1 MNIKIK
7 KKILVC
13 MLWLCAIACFTGFPW
28 IFFSWDVIHSYMGI
42 HDIPSDLT
50 IVLFREEC
58 LFFGFFCIYF
68 LFLRNIEKYKGLI
81 SFCSFL
87 VAFMGGFMY
96 LLKLHGADVNIH
108 VVTNN
113 NKVYR
118 IMICDVNNIDERAI
132 QIRFNRLCEQFVNN
146 SKYSSLPLE
155 EYMIPDDED
164 ISYEI
169 TVHKKRYEAVF
180 YQKTDETFMA
190 KQIEAAF
197 PQYTKEQLANPSEEL
212 RAEIVNFVTQY
223 ISKKAVWFMINERL
237 GKYCITMYYD
247 NEYNNANGED
257 L

>member
-1 MNIKIK
+1 
-7 KKILVC
+7 
-13 MLWLCAIACFTGFPW
+13 ML
-28 IFFSWDVIHSYMGI
+28 
-42 HDIPSDLT
+42 
-50 IVLFREEC
+50 
-58 LFFGFFCIYF
+58 
-68 LFLRNIEKYKGLI
+68 LI
-81 SFCSFL
+81 SSLFIYAQQDVTKFL
-87 VAFMGGFMY
+87 GIPVDGSKSEMIQK
-96 LLKLHGADVNIH
+96 LKAKGYTSSPLDKDVLVGEFNGADVNIH

-169 TVHKKRYEAVF
+169 TFHKKRYEAVF

>member
-1 MNIKIK
+1 
-7 KKILVC
+7 
-13 MLWLCAIACFTGFPW
+13 ML
-28 IFFSWDVIHSYMGI
+28 
-42 HDIPSDLT
+42 
-50 IVLFREEC
+50 
-58 LFFGFFCIYF
+58 
-68 LFLRNIEKYKGLI
+68 LI
-81 SFCSFL
+81 SSLFIYAQQDVTKFL
-87 VAFMGGFMY
+87 GIPVDGSKSEMIQK
-96 LLKLHGADVNIH
+96 LKAKGYTSSPLDKDVLVGEFNGADVNIH

-212 RAEIVNFVTQY
+212 RTEIVNFVTQY

>member
-1 MNIKIK
+1 
-7 KKILVC
+7 
-13 MLWLCAIACFTGFPW
+13 ML
-28 IFFSWDVIHSYMGI
+28 
-42 HDIPSDLT
+42 
-50 IVLFREEC
+50 
-58 LFFGFFCIYF
+58 
-68 LFLRNIEKYKGLI
+68 LI
-81 SFCSFL
+81 SSLFIYAQQDVTKFL
-87 VAFMGGFMY
+87 GIPVDGSKSEMIQK
-96 LLKLHGADVNIH
+96 LKAKGYTSSPLDKDVLVGEFNGADVNIH

-212 RAEIVNFVTQY
+212 RAKIVNFVTQY

>member
-1 MNIKIK
+1 MK
-7 KKILVC
+7 KLLSIT
-13 MLWLCAIACFTGFPW
+13 ML
-28 IFFSWDVIHSYMGI
+28 
-42 HDIPSDLT
+42 
-50 IVLFREEC
+50 
-58 LFFGFFCIYF
+58 
-68 LFLRNIEKYKGLI
+68 LI
-81 SFCSFL
+81 SSLFIYAQQDVTKFL
-87 VAFMGGFMY
+87 GIPVDGSKSEMIQK
-96 LLKLHGADVNIH
+96 LKAKGYTSSPLDKDVLVGEFNGADVNIH

-237 GKYCITMYYD
+237 GKYCITMY
-247 NEYNNANGED
+247 
-257 L
+257 

>member
-1 MNIKIK
+1 MK
-7 KKILVC
+7 KLLSIT
-13 MLWLCAIACFTGFPW
+13 ML
-28 IFFSWDVIHSYMGI
+28 
-42 HDIPSDLT
+42 
-50 IVLFREEC
+50 
-58 LFFGFFCIYF
+58 
-68 LFLRNIEKYKGLI
+68 LI
-81 SFCSFL
+81 SSIFVYAQQDVTKFL
-87 VAFMGGFMY
+87 GIPVDGSKSEMIRK
-96 LLKLHGADVNIH
+96 LKAKGYTSNPLDKDVLVGEFNGTDVNIH

-118 IMICDVNNIDERAI
+118 IMVCDVNNIDERAI

-212 RAEIVNFVTQY
+212 RTEMVNFVTQY

>member
-1 MNIKIK
+1 
-7 KKILVC
+7 
-13 MLWLCAIACFTGFPW
+13 ML
-28 IFFSWDVIHSYMGI
+28 
-42 HDIPSDLT
+42 
-50 IVLFREEC
+50 
-58 LFFGFFCIYF
+58 
-68 LFLRNIEKYKGLI
+68 LI
-81 SFCSFL
+81 SSLFIYAQQDVTKFL
-87 VAFMGGFMY
+87 GIPVDGSKSEMIQK
-96 LLKLHGADVNIH
+96 LKAKGYTSSPLDKDVLVGEFNGADVNIH

-212 RAEIVNFVTQY
+212 RAEMVNFVTQY

>member
-1 MNIKIK
+1 
-7 KKILVC
+7 
-13 MLWLCAIACFTGFPW
+13 ML
-28 IFFSWDVIHSYMGI
+28 
-42 HDIPSDLT
+42 
-50 IVLFREEC
+50 
-58 LFFGFFCIYF
+58 
-68 LFLRNIEKYKGLI
+68 LI
-81 SFCSFL
+81 SSLFIYAQQDVTKFL
-87 VAFMGGFMY
+87 GIPVDGSKSEMIQK
-96 LLKLHGADVNIH
+96 LKAKGYTSSPLDKDVLVGEFNGADVNIH

-118 IMICDVNNIDERAI
+118 IMICDVNNIVERAI

>member
-1 MNIKIK
+1 
-7 KKILVC
+7 
-13 MLWLCAIACFTGFPW
+13 ML
-28 IFFSWDVIHSYMGI
+28 
-42 HDIPSDLT
+42 
-50 IVLFREEC
+50 
-58 LFFGFFCIYF
+58 
-68 LFLRNIEKYKGLI
+68 LI
-81 SFCSFL
+81 SSLFIYAQQDVTKFL
-87 VAFMGGFMY
+87 GIPVDGSKSEMIQK
-96 LLKLHGADVNIH
+96 LKAKGYTSSPLDKDVLVGEFNGADVNIH

-180 YQKTDETFMA
+180 YQETDETFMA
-190 KQIEAAF
+190 KQTEAAF
-197 PQYTKEQLANPSEEL
+197 PQYTKEQLGNPSEEL

>member
-1 MNIKIK
+1 
-7 KKILVC
+7 
-13 MLWLCAIACFTGFPW
+13 ML
-28 IFFSWDVIHSYMGI
+28 
-42 HDIPSDLT
+42 
-50 IVLFREEC
+50 
-58 LFFGFFCIYF
+58 
-68 LFLRNIEKYKGLI
+68 LI
-81 SFCSFL
+81 SSLFIYAQQDVTKFL
-87 VAFMGGFMY
+87 GIPVDGSKSEMIQK
-96 LLKLHGADVNIH
+96 LKAKGYTSSPLDKDVLVGEFNGADVNIH

-180 YQKTDETFMA
+180 YQKTDETFIA
-190 KQIEAAF
+190 KQIKAAF

-212 RAEIVNFVTQY
+212 RAEMVNFVTQY

>member
-1 MNIKIK
+1 
-7 KKILVC
+7 
-13 MLWLCAIACFTGFPW
+13 ML
-28 IFFSWDVIHSYMGI
+28 
-42 HDIPSDLT
+42 
-50 IVLFREEC
+50 
-58 LFFGFFCIYF
+58 
-68 LFLRNIEKYKGLI
+68 LI
-81 SFCSFL
+81 SSLFIYAQQDVTRFL
-87 VAFMGGFMY
+87 GIPVDGSKSEMIQK
-96 LLKLHGADVNIH
+96 LKAKGYTSSPLDKDVLVGEFNGADVNIH

>member
-1 MNIKIK
+1 
-7 KKILVC
+7 
-13 MLWLCAIACFTGFPW
+13 ML
-28 IFFSWDVIHSYMGI
+28 
-42 HDIPSDLT
+42 
-50 IVLFREEC
+50 
-58 LFFGFFCIYF
+58 
-68 LFLRNIEKYKGLI
+68 LI
-81 SFCSFL
+81 SSLFIYAQQDVTKFL
-87 VAFMGGFMY
+87 GIPVDGSKSEMIQK
-96 LLKLHGADVNIH
+96 LKAKGYTSSPLDKDDLVGEFNGADVNIH

>member
-1 MNIKIK
+1 
-7 KKILVC
+7 
-13 MLWLCAIACFTGFPW
+13 ML
-28 IFFSWDVIHSYMGI
+28 
-42 HDIPSDLT
+42 
-50 IVLFREEC
+50 
-58 LFFGFFCIYF
+58 
-68 LFLRNIEKYKGLI
+68 LI
-81 SFCSFL
+81 SSLFIYAQQDVTKFL
-87 VAFMGGFMY
+87 GIPVDGSKSEMIQK
-96 LLKLHGADVNIH
+96 LKAKGYTSSPLDKDVLVGEFNGADVNIH

-212 RAEIVNFVTQY
+212 RAEIVNLVTQY
-223 ISKKAVWFMINERL
+223 ISKEADWLMINERL

>member
-1 MNIKIK
+1 
-7 KKILVC
+7 
-13 MLWLCAIACFTGFPW
+13 ML
-28 IFFSWDVIHSYMGI
+28 
-42 HDIPSDLT
+42 
-50 IVLFREEC
+50 
-58 LFFGFFCIYF
+58 
-68 LFLRNIEKYKGLI
+68 LI
-81 SFCSFL
+81 SSLFIYAQQDVTKFL
-87 VAFMGGFMY
+87 GIPVDGSKSEMIQK
-96 LLKLHGADVNIH
+96 LKAKGYTSSPLDKDVLVGEFNGADVNIH

-155 EYMIPDDED
+155 EYMIPDDEN

>member
-1 MNIKIK
+1 
-7 KKILVC
+7 
-13 MLWLCAIACFTGFPW
+13 ML
-28 IFFSWDVIHSYMGI
+28 
-42 HDIPSDLT
+42 
-50 IVLFREEC
+50 
-58 LFFGFFCIYF
+58 
-68 LFLRNIEKYKGLI
+68 LI
-81 SFCSFL
+81 SSLFIYAQQDVTKFL
-87 VAFMGGFMY
+87 GIPVDGSKSEMIQK
-96 LLKLHGADVNIH
+96 LKAKGYTSSPLDKDVLVGEFNGADVNIH

-155 EYMIPDDED
+155 EYIIPDDED

>member
-1 MNIKIK
+1 MK
-7 KKILVC
+7 KLLSIT
-13 MLWLCAIACFTGFPW
+13 ML
-28 IFFSWDVIHSYMGI
+28 
-42 HDIPSDLT
+42 
-50 IVLFREEC
+50 
-58 LFFGFFCIYF
+58 
-68 LFLRNIEKYKGLI
+68 LI
-81 SFCSFL
+81 SSLFIYAQQDVTKFL
-87 VAFMGGFMY
+87 GIPVDGSKSEMIQK
-96 LLKLHGADVNIH
+96 LKAKGYTSSPLDKDVLVGEFNGADVNIH

-212 RAEIVNFVTQY
+212 RAEMVNFVTQY

>member
-1 MNIKIK
+1 
-7 KKILVC
+7 
-13 MLWLCAIACFTGFPW
+13 ML
-28 IFFSWDVIHSYMGI
+28 
-42 HDIPSDLT
+42 
-50 IVLFREEC
+50 
-58 LFFGFFCIYF
+58 
-68 LFLRNIEKYKGLI
+68 LI
-81 SFCSFL
+81 SSLFIYAQQDVTKFL
-87 VAFMGGFMY
+87 GIPVDGSKSEMIQK
-96 LLKLHGADVNIH
+96 LKAKGYTSSPLDKDVLVGEFNGADVNIH

-155 EYMIPDDED
+155 EYMIPDDAD

>member
-1 MNIKIK
+1 MK
-7 KKILVC
+7 KLLSIT
-13 MLWLCAIACFTGFPW
+13 ML
-28 IFFSWDVIHSYMGI
+28 
-42 HDIPSDLT
+42 
-50 IVLFREEC
+50 
-58 LFFGFFCIYF
+58 
-68 LFLRNIEKYKGLI
+68 LI
-81 SFCSFL
+81 SSLFIYAQQDVTKFL
-87 VAFMGGFMY
+87 GIPVDGSKSEMIQK
-96 LLKLHGADVNIH
+96 LKAKGYTSSPLDKDVLVGEFNGSDVNIH

>member
-1 MNIKIK
+1 MK
-7 KKILVC
+7 KLLSIT
-13 MLWLCAIACFTGFPW
+13 ML
-28 IFFSWDVIHSYMGI
+28 
-42 HDIPSDLT
+42 
-50 IVLFREEC
+50 
-58 LFFGFFCIYF
+58 
-68 LFLRNIEKYKGLI
+68 LI
-81 SFCSFL
+81 SSLFIYAQQDVTKFL
-87 VAFMGGFMY
+87 GIPVDGCKSEMIQI
-96 LLKLHGADVNIH
+96 LKAKGYTSSPLDKDVLVGEFNGADVNIH

>member
-1 MNIKIK
+1 MK
-7 KKILVC
+7 KLLSIT
-13 MLWLCAIACFTGFPW
+13 ML
-28 IFFSWDVIHSYMGI
+28 
-42 HDIPSDLT
+42 
-50 IVLFREEC
+50 
-58 LFFGFFCIYF
+58 
-68 LFLRNIEKYKGLI
+68 LI
-81 SFCSFL
+81 SSLFIYAQQDVTKFL
-87 VAFMGGFMY
+87 GIPVDGSKSEMIQK
-96 LLKLHGADVNIH
+96 LKAKGYTSSPLDKDVLVGEFNGADVNIH

-132 QIRFNRLCEQFVNN
+132 QIRFNRLCERFVNN

>member
-1 MNIKIK
+1 MK
-7 KKILVC
+7 KLLSIT
-13 MLWLCAIACFTGFPW
+13 ML
-28 IFFSWDVIHSYMGI
+28 
-42 HDIPSDLT
+42 
-50 IVLFREEC
+50 
-58 LFFGFFCIYF
+58 
-68 LFLRNIEKYKGLI
+68 LI
-81 SFCSFL
+81 SSLFIYAQQDVTKFL
-87 VAFMGGFMY
+87 GIPVDGSKSEMIQK
-96 LLKLHGADVNIH
+96 LKAKGYTSSPLDKDVLVGEFNGADVNIH

-223 ISKKAVWFMINERL
+223 ISKKAVWFMSNERL

>member
-1 MNIKIK
+1 
-7 KKILVC
+7 
-13 MLWLCAIACFTGFPW
+13 ML
-28 IFFSWDVIHSYMGI
+28 
-42 HDIPSDLT
+42 
-50 IVLFREEC
+50 
-58 LFFGFFCIYF
+58 
-68 LFLRNIEKYKGLI
+68 LI
-81 SFCSFL
+81 SSLFIYAQQDVTKFL
-87 VAFMGGFMY
+87 GIPVDGSKSEMIQK
-96 LLKLHGADVNIH
+96 LKAKGYTSSPLDKDVLVGEFNGADVNIH

-164 ISYEI
+164 ITYEI

>member
-1 MNIKIK
+1 
-7 KKILVC
+7 
-13 MLWLCAIACFTGFPW
+13 ML
-28 IFFSWDVIHSYMGI
+28 
-42 HDIPSDLT
+42 
-50 IVLFREEC
+50 
-58 LFFGFFCIYF
+58 
-68 LFLRNIEKYKGLI
+68 LI
-81 SFCSFL
+81 SSLFIYAQQDVTKFL
-87 VAFMGGFMY
+87 GIPVDGSKSEMIQK
-96 LLKLHGADVNIH
+96 LKAKGYTSSPLDKDVLVGEFNGADVNIH

-223 ISKKAVWFMINERL
+223 ISKKAVWFMISDFQ
-237 GKYCITMYYD
+237 GKYYITMYYD
-247 NEYNNANGED
+247 NEYNRANGED

>member
-1 MNIKIK
+1 
-7 KKILVC
+7 
-13 MLWLCAIACFTGFPW
+13 ML
-28 IFFSWDVIHSYMGI
+28 
-42 HDIPSDLT
+42 
-50 IVLFREEC
+50 
-58 LFFGFFCIYF
+58 
-68 LFLRNIEKYKGLI
+68 LI
-81 SFCSFL
+81 SSIFVYAQQDVTKFL
-87 VAFMGGFMY
+87 GIPVDGSKSEMIQK
-96 LLKLHGADVNIH
+96 LKAKGYTSSPLDKDVLVGEFNGADVNIH

>member
-1 MNIKIK
+1 MK
-7 KKILVC
+7 KLLSIT
-13 MLWLCAIACFTGFPW
+13 ML
-28 IFFSWDVIHSYMGI
+28 
-42 HDIPSDLT
+42 
-50 IVLFREEC
+50 
-58 LFFGFFCIYF
+58 
-68 LFLRNIEKYKGLI
+68 LI
-81 SFCSFL
+81 SSLFIYAQQDVTKFL
-87 VAFMGGFMY
+87 GIPVDGSKSEMIQK
-96 LLKLHGADVNIH
+96 LKAKGYTSSPLDKDVLVGEFNGADVNIH

-237 GKYCITMYYD
+237 GKYCITMYY
-247 NEYNNANGED
+247 
-257 L
+257 

>member
-1 MNIKIK
+1 MK
-7 KKILVC
+7 KLLSIT
-13 MLWLCAIACFTGFPW
+13 ML
-28 IFFSWDVIHSYMGI
+28 
-42 HDIPSDLT
+42 
-50 IVLFREEC
+50 
-58 LFFGFFCIYF
+58 
-68 LFLRNIEKYKGLI
+68 LI
-81 SFCSFL
+81 SSLFIYAQQDVTKFL
-87 VAFMGGFMY
+87 GIPVDGSKSEMIQK
-96 LLKLHGADVNIH
+96 LKAKGYTSSPLDKDVLVGEFNGADVNIH

-223 ISKKAVWFMINERL
+223 IGEFYQFNLSS
-237 GKYCITMYYD
+237 CIRQQNSLTAQFVSFSLS
-247 NEYNNANGED
+247 NLANIFYPPQF
-257 L
+257 LQ

>member
-1 MNIKIK
+1 
-7 KKILVC
+7 
-13 MLWLCAIACFTGFPW
+13 ML
-28 IFFSWDVIHSYMGI
+28 
-42 HDIPSDLT
+42 
-50 IVLFREEC
+50 
-58 LFFGFFCIYF
+58 
-68 LFLRNIEKYKGLI
+68 LI
-81 SFCSFL
+81 SSLFIYAQQDVTKFL
-87 VAFMGGFMY
+87 GIPVDGSKSEMIQK
-96 LLKLHGADVNIH
+96 LKAKGYTSSPLDKDVLVGEFNGADVNIH

>member
-1 MNIKIK
+1 
-7 KKILVC
+7 
-13 MLWLCAIACFTGFPW
+13 ML
-28 IFFSWDVIHSYMGI
+28 
-42 HDIPSDLT
+42 
-50 IVLFREEC
+50 
-58 LFFGFFCIYF
+58 
-68 LFLRNIEKYKGLI
+68 LI
-81 SFCSFL
+81 SSLFIYAQQDVTKFL
-87 VAFMGGFMY
+87 GIPVDGSKSEMIQK
-96 LLKLHGADVNIH
+96 LKAKGYTSSPLDKDVLVGEFNGADVNIH

-118 IMICDVNNIDERAI
+118 RMICDVNNMDERAI

>member
-1 MNIKIK
+1 MK
-7 KKILVC
+7 KLLSIT
-13 MLWLCAIACFTGFPW
+13 ML
-28 IFFSWDVIHSYMGI
+28 
-42 HDIPSDLT
+42 
-50 IVLFREEC
+50 
-58 LFFGFFCIYF
+58 
-68 LFLRNIEKYKGLI
+68 LI
-81 SFCSFL
+81 SSLFIYAQQDVTKFL
-87 VAFMGGFMY
+87 GIPVDGSKSEMIQK
-96 LLKLHGADVNIH
+96 LKAKGYTSSPLDKDVLVGEFNGADVNIH

-132 QIRFNRLCEQFVNN
+132 QIRFNRLYEQFVNN

>member
-1 MNIKIK
+1 MSLLFSMAAHAQQDVTRFLGIPVDGSKSEMIHRLKEKGFQYNQS
-7 KKILVC
+7 
-13 MLWLCAIACFTGFPW
+13 TGALRGEFNGLE
-28 IFFSWDVIHSYMGI
+28 V
-42 HDIPSDLT
+42 DIYVVTTKNKVSR
-50 IVLFREEC
+50 IMV
-58 LFFGFFCIYF
+58 
-68 LFLRNIEKYKGLI
+68 
-81 SFCSFL
+81 
-87 VAFMGGFMY
+87 
-96 LLKLHGADVNIH
+96 ADVNT
-108 VVTNN
+108 VDETNI
-113 NKVYR
+113 R
-118 IMICDVNNIDERAI
+118 
-132 QIRFNRLCEQFVNN
+132 IRFNNLCEQFADNP
-146 SKYSSLPLE
+146 KYTSLADNC
-155 EYMIPDDED
+155 MIPEDED

>member
-1 MNIKIK
+1 
-7 KKILVC
+7 
-13 MLWLCAIACFTGFPW
+13 ML
-28 IFFSWDVIHSYMGI
+28 
-42 HDIPSDLT
+42 
-50 IVLFREEC
+50 
-58 LFFGFFCIYF
+58 
-68 LFLRNIEKYKGLI
+68 LI
-81 SFCSFL
+81 SSIFVYAQQDVTKFL
-87 VAFMGGFMY
+87 GIPVDGSKSEMIRK
-96 LLKLHGADVNIH
+96 LKAKGYTSNPLDKDVLVGEFNGTDVNIH

-118 IMICDVNNIDERAI
+118 IMVCDVNNIDERAI

-212 RAEIVNFVTQY
+212 RTEMVNFVTQY

>member
-1 MNIKIK
+1 MATGEQK
-7 KKILVC
+7 KLGNMKKLLSIT
-13 MLWLCAIACFTGFPW
+13 ML
-28 IFFSWDVIHSYMGI
+28 
-42 HDIPSDLT
+42 
-50 IVLFREEC
+50 
-58 LFFGFFCIYF
+58 
-68 LFLRNIEKYKGLI
+68 LI
-81 SFCSFL
+81 SSLFIYAQQDVTKFL
-87 VAFMGGFMY
+87 GIPVDGSKSEMIQK
-96 LLKLHGADVNIH
+96 LKAKGYTSSPLDKDVLVGEFNGADVNIH

>member
-1 MNIKIK
+1 
-7 KKILVC
+7 
-13 MLWLCAIACFTGFPW
+13 ML
-28 IFFSWDVIHSYMGI
+28 
-42 HDIPSDLT
+42 
-50 IVLFREEC
+50 
-58 LFFGFFCIYF
+58 
-68 LFLRNIEKYKGLI
+68 LI
-81 SFCSFL
+81 SSLFIYAQQDVDGSKSELIQKLKAKGYTSSPLDKDVL
-87 VAFMGGFMY
+87 VGEFN
-96 LLKLHGADVNIH
+96 GADVNIH

-247 NEYNNANGED
+247 NE
-257 L
+257 

>member
-1 MNIKIK
+1 
-7 KKILVC
+7 
-13 MLWLCAIACFTGFPW
+13 ML
-28 IFFSWDVIHSYMGI
+28 
-42 HDIPSDLT
+42 
-50 IVLFREEC
+50 
-58 LFFGFFCIYF
+58 
-68 LFLRNIEKYKGLI
+68 LI
-81 SFCSFL
+81 SSLFIYAQQDVTKFL
-87 VAFMGGFMY
+87 GIPVDGSKSEMIQK
-96 LLKLHGADVNIH
+96 LKAKGYTSSPLDKDVLVGEFNGADVNIH

-223 ISKKAVWFMINERL
+223 IPKKAVWFMINERL

>member
-1 MNIKIK
+1 MK
-7 KKILVC
+7 KLLSIT
-13 MLWLCAIACFTGFPW
+13 ML
-28 IFFSWDVIHSYMGI
+28 
-42 HDIPSDLT
+42 
-50 IVLFREEC
+50 
-58 LFFGFFCIYF
+58 
-68 LFLRNIEKYKGLI
+68 LI
-81 SFCSFL
+81 SSLFIYAQQDVTKFL
-87 VAFMGGFMY
+87 GIPVDGSKSEMIQK
-96 LLKLHGADVNIH
+96 LKAKGYTSSQLDKDVLVGEFNGADVNIH

>member
-1 MNIKIK
+1 MK
-7 KKILVC
+7 KLLSIT
-13 MLWLCAIACFTGFPW
+13 ML
-28 IFFSWDVIHSYMGI
+28 
-42 HDIPSDLT
+42 
-50 IVLFREEC
+50 
-58 LFFGFFCIYF
+58 
-68 LFLRNIEKYKGLI
+68 LI
-81 SFCSFL
+81 SSLFIYAQQDVTKFL
-87 VAFMGGFMY
+87 GIPVDGSKSEMIQK
-96 LLKLHGADVNIH
+96 LKAKGYTSSPLDKDVLRGEFNGLEVDIYVVTTKNKVSRIMVADVNT
-108 VVTNN
+108 VDETNI
-113 NKVYR
+113 R
-118 IMICDVNNIDERAI
+118 
-132 QIRFNRLCEQFVNN
+132 IRFNNLCEQFADNP
-146 SKYSSLPLE
+146 KYTSLADNC
-155 EYMIPDDED
+155 MIPEDED

>member
-1 MNIKIK
+1 MK
-7 KKILVC
+7 KLLSIT
-13 MLWLCAIACFTGFPW
+13 ML
-28 IFFSWDVIHSYMGI
+28 
-42 HDIPSDLT
+42 
-50 IVLFREEC
+50 
-58 LFFGFFCIYF
+58 
-68 LFLRNIEKYKGLI
+68 LI
-81 SFCSFL
+81 SSLFIYAQQDVTKFL
-87 VAFMGGFMY
+87 GIPVDGSKSEMIQK
-96 LLKLHGADVNIH
+96 LKAKGYTSSPLDKDVLVGEFNGADVNIH

-169 TVHKKRYEAVF
+169 AVHKKRYEAVF